1 LVALLAADFPDSLIP
16 EKSSTSDGVEWRLS
30 LFLRL
35 RPALECR
42 RVRFFQVWRE
52 FDAMVGFN

>member
-1 LVALLAADFPDSLIP
+1 
-16 EKSSTSDGVEWRLS
+16 
-30 LFLRL
+30 LRL
-35 RPALECR
+35 RPAFVCR